1 MATLTDQ
8 LNQQTNQLN
17 QMYDASKNAQMAQLE
32 SAYNQNMSNAQAAY
46 NQINPAYQQKAND
59 LAVQYE
65 RNRRNANIQAAGN
78 GLNTGTASQMALAQ
92 NSAYQRDYGNL
103 RTAQQNALNEAQ
115 RGMNDLT
122 AAYNSNVAAAGAQND
137 FERSRALLDQY
148 KSNYQNQLTLAA
160 NLAKYGDFSGY
171 EGIYDS
177 AQLKTMKNNWIAANP
192 DMAYR
197 TGAIS
202 AKKYKKLTGSYPAG
216 YTVPSTGG
224 GDYYSGSS
232 ESSAAGADRTGKA
245 FQSSAAETA
254 ASTGSGS
261 SAVTVKQQAAQVLAR
276 GGTKQQAAAVVANAV
291 SNGSIS
297 YNQGQSMVNELNLR

>member
-1 MATLTDQ
+1 MATLTEQ

-17 QMYDASKNAQMAQLE
+17 QMYDANKQAQLAQLE

-46 NQINPAYQQKAND
+46 NQINPAYQQRAND

-65 RNRRNANIQAAGN
+65 RNRRNFNIQAAGN
-78 GLNTGTASQMALAQ
+78 GLNTGTASQAALAQ

-148 KSNYQNQLTLAA
+148 KTNYSNQLTLAA

-171 EGIYDS
+171 NGIYDS
-177 AQLKTMKNNWIAANP
+177 AQIKTMKNNWIASNP
-192 DMAYR
+192 DLAYR
-197 TGAIS
+197 TGAIT
-202 AKKYKKLTGSYPAG
+202 AAKYKKLTGSYPAG
-216 YTVPSTGG
+216 YSASGG
-224 GDYYSGSS
+224 GNGGGYDYTP
-232 ESSAAGADRTGKA
+232 ETPPAAKTPAQKA
-245 FQSSAAETA
+245 NEALKN
-254 ASTGSGS
+254 
-261 SAVTVKQQAAQVLAR
+261 KQITPVQYYDIMATLQ
-276 GGTKQQAAAVVANAV
+276 GTHEY
-291 SNGSIS
+291 G
-297 YNQGQSMVNELNLR
+297 

>member
-1 MATLTDQ
+1 MATLTEQ

-17 QMYDASKNAQMAQLE
+17 QMYDANRNAQMAQLE

-46 NQINPAYQQKAND
+46 NQINPAYQQRAND

-78 GLNTGTASQMALAQ
+78 GLNTGAAGQMALAR

-122 AAYNSNVAAAGAQND
+122 AAYNSSVAAAGAQND

-148 KSNYQNQLTLAA
+148 KTNYQNQLTLAA

-171 EGIYDS
+171 NGIYDD
-177 AQLKTMKNNWIAANP
+177 AQIKTMKDNWAASNP
-192 DMAYR
+192 DLAYR
-197 TGAIS
+197 TGAIT
-202 AKKYKKLTGSYPAG
+202 AKQYKKYTGSYPSG
-216 YTVPSTGG
+216 YNPGG
-224 GDYYSGSS
+224 GSGGGGYNYT
-232 ESSAAGADRTGKA
+232 SASPAP
-245 FQSSAAETA
+245 TA
-254 ASTGSGS
+254 ALTKEQELAKAADAALKSGQMS
-261 SAVTVKQQAAQVLAR
+261 PVQYYDIMATLQ
-276 GGTKQQAAAVVANAV
+276 GTHHY
-291 SNGSIS
+291 G
-297 YNQGQSMVNELNLR
+297 